1 MLDVRCWM
9 LDVRIMYQKYNF
21 ENLEV
26 YKLAN
31 NLVKEIYNL
40 SKKFPKSEDFVLST
54 QIKRAAISVV
64 LNITEGS
71 SRAKKE
77 FSRFIEIA
85 LGSLIEVKTCCI
97 LVRDLKYIDKKDFS
111 QIITK
116 IDELFF
122 KLLNLKRYLRK

>member
-1 MLDVRCWM
+1 
-9 LDVRIMYQKYNF
+9 MYQKYNF

-31 NLVKEIYNL
+31 ELVREIYNL
-40 SKKFPKSEDFVLST
+40 SKKFHKVEDFVLT
-54 QIKRAAISVV
+54 AQLKRAAISVV

-77 FSRFIEIA
+77 FARFIEIA
-85 LGSLIEVKTCCI
+85 LGSLLEVKSCCI
-97 LVRDLKYIDKKDFS
+97 LAKDLEYIAQKDFS
-111 QIITK
+111 QVITR

-122 KLLNLKRYLRK
+122 KLLNLKKYLRK

>member
-1 MLDVRCWM
+1 M

-97 LVRDLKYIDKKDFS
+97 LVRDLKYIDEKGFN

-122 KLLNLKRYLRK
+122 KLLNLKKYLRK